1 VRAQT
6 RGRVDADN
14 RLGSSE
20 SREFGNANGW
30 GRMESNALLDL
41 SKLRS
46 DSDRVR
52 YSPVTRLGQLAD
64 TVGRMRLSRRGLF
77 HLAAAGT
84 SVVRTFDLS
93 ENSHNVVVLATNT
106 LLRVLVNKQE
116 RWVVDC
122 DDFSGD
128 PRIEHN
134 IGKDEATVALVDAR
148 LPGTNIPADFSA
160 RLHRTVFGWQI
171 HLLLDFGGFE
181 SELPLDEWLL
191 NGQPAKSSVFIPET
205 REKLDARTHLVLG
218 GHGTARVF
226 PDGKFQIEGRSVARI
241 EGRGAN
247 ISADDLQVSL
257 PRANDTSIMMCAARK
272 RCLVSLDGVGKKWKW
287 HLPEAHG
294 VPWRLRSSEGAF
306 DAADIEFAELSDR
319 TRQSAVSLGAI
330 EPSAHVFFEPTEG
343 LRGLDGS
350 PLALKLV
357 SPRYAEVSSGHE
369 SQKGFVAEWHDS
381 VTWAQSH
388 NLALELGGA
397 ANSSSFEMLFRN
409 DLLESS
415 KAAPNVSR
423 IALPLVDE
431 GVAASPIA
439 ICGTPEVRLEYPGS
453 AGFID
458 RLKCWLH
465 LCKKNQLC
473 IPLHG
478 SRVSV
483 LRHADL
489 LRLDFQFVHLAILS
503 IDDELNLVRTDS
515 LDKPIDEN
523 ADLTTLPEAL
533 LIVHFPSQNIYEQ
546 AFYEGVPSKNKCD
559 PDDPSAPADELKK
572 LPIAARVSGP
582 TRLSFRVQE
591 WKTPYSLESL
601 LNFGQFEMNLAPT
614 AVPAGERPSV
624 DLKPVKP
631 TARETAIELPYR
643 LTLSPNRFGGWAS
656 RYDKVEAKNG
666 EWTELWHT
674 RLGVRTNNRVDERD
688 AARRT
693 LRAVWSHDYSD
704 DPCLPRQENK
714 PFRSTL
720 TTRDRIELVELT
732 SNFSLDD
739 PTDDEKDP
747 LKRRRYRPDPVA
759 ADFLILSSMG
769 GWLKSTGQWRPPL
782 TRRGQALTIELWKH
796 TATMARDQYVR
807 VEYKGFLLPLGY
819 PCTLVKITERKFVKV
834 DGARGKVACLEQRLF
849 ILIKREEK
857 SYPALGQQF
866 GGRAWPF
873 VKVQFEKN
881 FTTPVLKWP
890 DDQSE
895 FWPQTQAS
903 PSAEPQ
909 DILFHYQLEDSDGT
923 TLDVSSPLK
932 FVDATVA
939 YSECTADD
947 LSLVDGK
954 PCESNPGGRC
964 DVVIPAQDRLGCAID
979 EYNSDLNRAR
989 RTIKLNARKFAYAR
1003 SKKPGDTQFET
1014 ACFLLGAERSLAQYT
1029 CRNLFAHDQ
1038 APIYPAIE
1046 TANVRLA
1053 SISELTGAGAD
1064 TTIAYHDLYLKQGFS
1079 DGANRGEV
1087 FAEIVGKS
1095 VAIAFGGAAPNGD
1108 RAGGV
1113 VTPNA
1118 AVVGLSRRIG
1128 PVGGSSTDSLQVTAS
1143 ASFDPSF
1150 FANAL
1155 SEAKILGGI
1164 RLVDIIRPFASG
1176 VADALEKAPKILRRA
1191 LSTVE
1196 ATLEAEAREFYSLAD
1211 KLRGE
1216 FEAGIAG
1223 VEVLKSRFQPRVDVI
1238 AGDLASLQTALN
1250 QPHGDDFTALARDQK
1265 LVAIQ
1270 GQIVNEFRNLAAD
1283 IDDTVRHPQTL
1294 VAAEIASLLDKSTAF
1309 LTQALSPAVAQ
1320 LEAWAQSGLD
1330 AIITKLIGLIA
1341 SATDKLTHSQAWQN
1355 SLNTLRQNLSGAIA
1369 SLGTGGTLDQ
1379 KIAKIANVIDSF
1391 NQARSEV
1398 RRIAD
1403 LGSVIATDLNGL
1415 ETGVKNLA
1423 GAVPADFQA
1432 QRAALEAAFAG
1443 VSKDSVAAQQAET
1456 ALFASLGNV
1465 ETLWQQFT
1473 SDTGQLFA
1481 AQADLVRSVQALRKA
1496 IDQNCP
1502 CKAQIDAVVV
1512 PWVSKFTS
1520 IARVTET
1527 TVQNLYGFLQQAGRA
1542 AAEFQRVRAR
1552 GNAFVADVAA
1562 ARQALIQSGGPEANM
1577 DGAADLLNRTS
1588 KAGAYLAEAIE
1599 ILPLDSSHKQMLAQ
1613 AESDLNAAVATI
1625 QQKID
1630 VVKEVFTAMRAL
1642 QANAPY
1648 ILQAVIQEEIDEL
1661 YAPYAQYAGALEDQ
1675 AISIISTLISNLAK
1689 FATELVQ
1696 RLEIPPDKLTDLLRV
1711 ADSVAGLLSNL
1722 LTPQAVEL
1730 AYTFNPAV
1738 KESPGGVFQLIPS
1751 SSEGTEHLLISV
1763 RVRTY
1768 IQRASGTIKPPEYE
1782 IQGTL
1787 QNFAINLLNKTS
1799 LQFITINFDS
1809 LKFTST
1815 NGSQPHCDVQIKN
1828 VEFGQALTFVKN
1840 LQNLLNPSEG
1850 PYLILAPSGLTA
1862 GFRFSLPKVSAGGFS
1877 LKNLRFDASI
1887 VLPFTGD
1894 PARFKFAI
1902 SSRDNPFQLSVGIF
1916 GGGGWFSL
1924 SIGLDG
1930 VDETELGLEF
1940 GLAGDISIGVATGY
1954 GRVMAGIYIRYQKG
1968 KGVELAGFIDI
1979 AGHVDVLGLISLSL
1993 SVYYGLRRLSSG
2005 QCFGEATITVK
2016 IEMFM
2021 FDVEVHLHTEKQFA
2035 GDSSGGAGANRN
2047 RASQLYASTAI
2058 TSLSFPEEDSCP
2070 SPPSTD
2076 EKETEERE
2084 LDWDAFLEAF
2094 AEVETHG

>member
-1 VRAQT
+1 
-6 RGRVDADN
+6 
-14 RLGSSE
+14 
-20 SREFGNANGW
+20 
-30 GRMESNALLDL
+30 MEKDALLDL

-46 DSDRVR
+46 DPDRAR
-52 YSPVTRLGQLAD
+52 YSPVVRLARLAES
-64 TVGRMRLSRRGLF
+64 VGRMRLSRRELLQF
-77 HLAAAGT
+77 AAAGT
-84 SVVRTFDLS
+84 SAVRTLDLS
-93 ENSHNVVVLATNT
+93 ASSHNVIVLATDT
-106 LLRVLVNKQE
+106 LLRVLVNQQE
-116 RWVVDC
+116 KWVVDC
-122 DDFSGD
+122 NDFSD
-128 PRIEHN
+128 HPRIEHS
-134 IGKDEATVALVDAR
+134 IGEDESTVALVGAKF
-148 LPGTNIPADFSA
+148 PGTGISADFSA

-171 HLLLDFGGFE
+171 RLLLEFGGFK

-191 NGQPAKSSVFIPET
+191 NGVPARGSVFIPET
-205 REKLDARTHLVLG
+205 REKLDSRTHLVLG
-218 GHGTARVF
+218 GSGTARIF
-226 PDGKFQIEGRSVARI
+226 PNWTFQIEGRSLGRLG
-241 EGRGAN
+241 GRGAN
-247 ISADDLQVSL
+247 ISADDLQISL
-257 PRANDTSIMMCAARK
+257 PKNTDSSIMTCTARR
-272 RCLVSLDGVGKKWKW
+272 RCLVSLDGVGQRWKW
-287 HLPEAHG
+287 PLPDART
-294 VPWRLRSSEGAF
+294 VPWRLRNSEGVF
-306 DAADIEFAELSDR
+306 DTADIEFAELSDH
-319 TRQSAVSLGAI
+319 TRQSAFSLSAI
-330 EPSAHVFFEPTEG
+330 EPDANVLFEPTEG
-343 LRGLDGS
+343 LRSLDGS
-350 PLALKLV
+350 PLALRLV
-357 SPRYAEVSSGHE
+357 SPRYAEVFKGYE
-369 SQKGFVAEWHDS
+369 SQKAFVAEWHDS
-381 VTWAQSH
+381 ETWAQSQ
-388 NLALELGGA
+388 NLALERGRA
-397 ANSSSFEMLFRN
+397 PNSSSFEMLFRN

-415 KAAPNVSR
+415 SAAPNVLR
-423 IALPLVDE
+423 IALPLVDD
-431 GVAASPIA
+431 GVAAGPIS

-453 AGFID
+453 AGFFD

-489 LRLDFQFVHLAILS
+489 LRLDFEFVHLAIRA
-503 IDDELNLVRTDS
+503 IDGELNLVRTDS

-523 ADLTTLPEAL
+523 ADVTTLPEAL
-533 LIVHFPSQNIYEQ
+533 IIAHFPSQNIYEQ

-559 PDDPSAPADELKK
+559 PDDPSTPADELKK
-572 LPIAARVSGP
+572 PPIAARVSGP
-582 TRLSFRVQE
+582 TRLSFRVQV
-591 WKTPYSLESL
+591 WKTPYTLESL
-601 LNFGQFEMNLAPT
+601 LNFSQFEMKLAPT

-631 TARETAIELPYR
+631 TALETAIELPYR
-643 LTLSPNRFGGWAS
+643 LMLSPNRFGGWAN
-656 RYDKVEAKNG
+656 RHDKVEARNG

-674 RLGVRTNNRVDERD
+674 RLGVRTSNGVDERD
-688 AARRT
+688 GARRT
-693 LRAVWSHDYSD
+693 LRAVWSPDYSD

-720 TTRDRIELVELT
+720 TKRDRIELVELT

-739 PTDDEKDP
+739 PTDDEEVP

-819 PCTLVKITERKFVKV
+819 PCTLVKVTERKFVRIE
-834 DGARGKVACLEQRLF
+834 GIRGKVACLKQRLF

-857 SYPALGQQF
+857 SYPALGQQH

-873 VKVQFEKN
+873 VKVRFEKN
-881 FTTPVLKWP
+881 FTTPVLKEP
-890 DDQSE
+890 DDRSE

-903 PSAEPQ
+903 SSAQPQ

-939 YSECTADD
+939 FSECTADD

-979 EYNSDLNRAR
+979 EYNSDLNLVR

-1003 SKKPGDTQFET
+1003 SKKAGDTQFET
-1014 ACFLLGAERSLAQYT
+1014 AGFLLGTERSLPQYT

-1046 TANVRLA
+1046 TADVRLA
-1053 SISELTGAGAD
+1053 SISELTGANAD
-1064 TTIAYHDLYLKQGFS
+1064 TTIEYHDLYLEQGFS

-1095 VAIAFGGAAPNGD
+1095 VAIAFGGASPNGD

-1128 PVGGSSTDSLQVTAS
+1128 PVGGSSADSLKVTAS

-1191 LSTVE
+1191 LSKVE
-1196 ATLEAEAREFYSLAD
+1196 ATLEQEARTFHGAAD
-1211 KLRGE
+1211 TLRE
-1216 FEAGIAG
+1216 KFEAGIAS
-1223 VEVLKSRFQPRVDVI
+1223 VEVLKSRFQPRIDVI
-1238 AGDLASLQTALN
+1238 AGDIASLQAALDQ
-1250 QPHGDDFTALARDQK
+1250 QPANDFAALARDEQ

-1270 GQIVNEFRNLAAD
+1270 GQIVNGFRNLAAD

-1294 VAAEIASLLDKSTAF
+1294 VTAEISLLLAKSTAF
-1309 LTQALSPAVAQ
+1309 LTQALSPAIAQ
-1320 LEAWAQSGLD
+1320 LQAWAQSGLD
-1330 AIITKLIGLIA
+1330 AVITKLIGLIA
-1341 SATDKLTHSQAWQN
+1341 SATDKLTHSKAWQD
-1355 SLNTLRQNLSGAIA
+1355 SLNTLRQNLSGAIGA
-1369 SLGTGGTLDQ
+1369 LGTGGTLDQ
-1379 KIAKIANVIDSF
+1379 KIAKIGNVIDCF
-1391 NQARSEV
+1391 NQARSGV
-1398 RRIAD
+1398 RGIAD
-1403 LGSVIATDLNGL
+1403 LGSVLTSDLNGL
-1415 ETGVKNLA
+1415 QTGLKNLA

-1443 VSKDSVAAQQAET
+1443 VPGDSVAAHQAEN

-1465 ETLWQQFT
+1465 EVVWQKFT

-1481 AQADLVRSVQALRKA
+1481 AQANLVSSIQALRKS
-1496 IDQNCP
+1496 IDPNCP

-1512 PWVSKFTS
+1512 PWVTKFTS
-1520 IARVTET
+1520 ITRITET
-1527 TVQNLYGFLQQAGRA
+1527 TVQNLYDFLQQEGAA
-1542 AAEFQRVRAR
+1542 AAEFQRVQTR
-1552 GNAFVADVAA
+1552 GKAFVADVAA
-1562 ARQALIQSGGPEANM
+1562 ARQALLQGGGPAANL
-1577 DGAADLLNRTS
+1577 DGAADLLGRTS
-1588 KAGAYLAEAIE
+1588 TAGGYLAEAIE
-1599 ILPLDSSHKQMLAQ
+1599 ILPLDNAHKKMLAQ
-1613 AESDLNAAVATI
+1613 AETDLDAAVATI
-1625 QQKID
+1625 KQKID
-1630 VVKEVFTAMRAL
+1630 IVTEVFTAMRTL

-1661 YAPYAQYAGALEDQ
+1661 YAPYAQYVGALEDQ

-1689 FATELVQ
+1689 FAVELVQ
-1696 RLEIPPDKLTDLLRV
+1696 RLEIPPDKLTDLLHV
-1711 ADSVAGLLSNL
+1711 ADSVAELLAGLLV
-1722 LTPQAVEL
+1722 PQAIEL
-1730 AYTFNPAV
+1730 AYSFNPAV
-1738 KESPGGVFQLIPS
+1738 KDSPQGVFQLCPCNGGTTD
-1751 SSEGTEHLLISV
+1751 GTEHLLISV

-1768 IQRASGTIKPPEYE
+1768 IQPASGTIKSPEYE
-1782 IQGTL
+1782 IKGTL
-1787 QNFAINLLNKTS
+1787 KDFAINLLNNTS
-1799 LQFITINFDS
+1799 LQFITIEFSS
-1809 LKFTST
+1809 LEFTST
-1815 NGSQPHCDVQIKN
+1815 NGSQPHCDVHIKQ
-1828 VEFGQALTFVKN
+1828 VTFGQALTFVQK
-1840 LQNLLNPSEG
+1840 LQKLLNPSEG

-1862 GFRFSLPKVSAGGFS
+1862 GFRFALPKVSAGGFS

-1954 GRVMAGIYIRYQKG
+1954 GRVMAGIYIRYK
-1968 KGVELAGFIDI
+1968 KGVGAELAGFIDI

-2035 GDSSGGAGANRN
+2035 GDSSGGTEANRN
-2047 RASQLYASTAI
+2047 RPSLLYASTALS
-2058 TSLSFPEEDSCP
+2058 SLSFPEEDSCP
-2070 SPPSTD
+2070 SPPSSD